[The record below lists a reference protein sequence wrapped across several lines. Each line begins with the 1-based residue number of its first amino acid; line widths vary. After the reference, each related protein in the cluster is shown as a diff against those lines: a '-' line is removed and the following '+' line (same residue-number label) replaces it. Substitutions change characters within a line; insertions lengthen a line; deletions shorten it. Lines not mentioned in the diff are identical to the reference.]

1 MRQRTTAE
9 CNCEQWRQLQDK
21 GEESVG
27 CDQCAAAVVLE
38 DGQEVLW
45 ASGIIIFKSI
55 FTWTLPDKYV
65 LV

>member
-9 CNCEQWRQLQDK
+9 CNCEQWRWLQDK
-21 GEESVG
+21 GEENVG
-27 CDQCAAAVVLE
+27 SDQCTAAVVLE

-55 FTWTLPDKYV
+55 LTWTPDKYV